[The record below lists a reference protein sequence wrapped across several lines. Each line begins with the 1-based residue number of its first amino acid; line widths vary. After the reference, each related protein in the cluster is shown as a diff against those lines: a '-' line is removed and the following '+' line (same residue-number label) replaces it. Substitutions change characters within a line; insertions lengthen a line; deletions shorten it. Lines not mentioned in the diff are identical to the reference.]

1 MESIDT
7 ALFLNTTNSTAV
19 RYPAWWNDF
28 QLSFDQSLIVDR
40 HFLSALQSLVGIASI
55 DESAWYAT
63 TTTTTIET
71 LRLILAQKFES
82 HQLNF
87 RELPVSLLRLYF
99 SGQNRLRRFITR
111 LPHTKLNALVYLL
124 HQDGLSLPFDVCPST
139 DPYTDTLHQQKC
151 LGVERYLTTLLDY
164 VFCSFE
170 RTLQQFMS
178 LSSPPHRFGLDDA
191 LKKDSYWANFPVP
204 SCPKRILWLT
214 CVWRMNAT
222 ILLCKLLSPWDDDA
236 GREWLTYQCKLFR
249 DTHLDLLSA
258 MLKHGVYDDEKV
270 AIQLLHANYPLC
282 NRVCCAEELPD
293 FVGYA
298 TDHFKMGSNLK
309 ERFTLDDKIGHI
321 FVGKTGPNIC
331 KIRNFYDII
340 IRYGEEDPIIYELL
354 KNVIKCVLLGN
365 LPNSRG
371 SLNVMARIKINLSFA
386 REETDAEIPEDVF
399 RHLTKNKSMKRTRS
413 KKKTK
418 DELIYTKTK
427 FKLWLLL
434 CRHFVLY
441 LLKEFLFY
449 IAESSHWF
457 NEILS
462 VDYKFTCYRQIVLL
476 GNGRCRKKLSQQA
489 KLRGVGEAF
498 DWNVIEFEEK
508 STDTYDIKSG
518 EIKKFH
524 AWCLTKARKIQ
535 KDDFMKILAK
545 KMTNTEE
552 SIGLSSTYR
561 PFYYVAGNG
570 EEASPECVISLED
583 LHFLCWYMAKRKEK
597 NKDHLLETRW
607 FLLMGMSMAGL
618 CELRMWYFMYSK
630 YDIPDNSL
638 KEIIKE
644 FHANSTKDYMI
655 LKTVLRL
662 IDYYKHDQVFH
673 LPLAYAKKQVYALRN
688 LLGVEDWESTPP
700 LLGFAYQC
708 NGCHKFA
715 NPIIDPTLTATTVA
729 VPSPVLANGGESAS
743 EKKRGGKRHAVAAL
757 ASNTMLASTNNN
769 NLTSCFLNTALYNM
783 DDGRLYCSK
792 YTSGYK
798 HALLENDNYDE
809 GQIVMRKK
817 DGSVIVRSNKTVL
830 LFPSSRS
837 SPPPSITTGRTMSS
851 VREREE
857 KKFQWLLD
865 VRAFELNE
873 TDDVACGLFAA
884 NKEEETSGD
893 GSTIA
898 TVVAVPTPLPK
909 AATIPKKSNKKII
922 LGYVNRAIS
931 DMNLTCNTELTCIDM
946 IGIVK
951 NLKVLCVECG
961 SMTEMKNHN
970 VTNHGITCGRHKS
983 IHDSDFASTLSKLEK
998 RVVHNTTTTT
1008 TVNVG
1013 YYPQRAT
1020 NHMIRNQLHPLD
1032 MVTKCTEPEQC
1043 AYCDVSTAKYR
1054 IAGVGH
1060 HRAIIKIAL
1069 CKSCYTLCN
1078 SLLSKH
1084 QLCTMADIYRHL
1096 RTKKILINK

>member
-1 MESIDT
+1 M
-7 ALFLNTTNSTAV
+7 
-19 RYPAWWNDF
+19 
-28 QLSFDQSLIVDR
+28 DR

-55 DESAWYAT
+55 DESAWYPVSTT

-82 HQLNF
+82 QQLNF

-124 HQDGLSLPFDVCPST
+124 HQDGLALPLDVCPST
-139 DPYTDTLHQQKC
+139 DPYTDTHYQQKC
-151 LGVERYLTTLLDY
+151 LGVERYLTSLLDY

-170 RTLQQFMS
+170 RTLQQF
-178 LSSPPHRFGLDDA
+178 LSSAPPHRFGVDDA
-191 LKKDSYWANFPVP
+191 LKKDSYWANFPVQP
-204 SCPKRILWLT
+204 TTNHVVWLT
-214 CVWRMNAT
+214 CVWRMNVT
-222 ILLCKLLSPWDDDA
+222 ILLCKLLLPWDDEA
-236 GREWLTYQCKLFR
+236 SREWLTYQCKLYR

-258 MLKHGVYDDEKV
+258 MLKNDVYDDERV
-270 AIQLLHANYPLC
+270 VTTTHLLHANYPLC

-371 SLNVMARIKINLSFA
+371 TLNIMARIKINLSFA
-386 REETDAEIPEDVF
+386 REETDAEIPEEVF
-399 RHLTKNKSMKRTRS
+399 RELTKNKSMKRTRS

-462 VDYKFTCYRQIVLL
+462 VDYKFIRYRQIVLL

-489 KLRGVGEAF
+489 KQRSLTEAF

-524 AWCLTKARKIQ
+524 AWCLTVARKIQ

-552 SIGLSSTYR
+552 SIGLSPSYK

-583 LHFLCWYMAKRKEK
+583 LHFLCWYMTKMKDK

-607 FLLMGMSMAGL
+607 FQVMGMSAGGL
-618 CELRMWYFMYSK
+618 ADLRMWYFMYSR

-673 LPLAYAKKQVYALRN
+673 LPISWAKKQMYALRN
-688 LLGVEDWESTPP
+688 LLGVEDWEPTPP

-708 NGCHKFA
+708 TGCHKFA
-715 NPIIDPTLTATTVA
+715 NPIIDPTLVTATAT
-729 VPSPVLANGGESAS
+729 PTPTPTPVLAESS
-743 EKKRGGKRHAVAAL
+743 KRAAGKRHATATIAAAL
-757 ASNTMLASTNNN
+757 ASNATMTSVNN

-783 DDGRLYCSK
+783 DDGRLYCPK

-798 HALLENDNYDE
+798 HALLDNDTYNE

-837 SPPPSITTGRTMSS
+837 LPPPPSIPSVTSRATSS

-884 NKEEETSGD
+884 NREEETSGD
-893 GSTIA
+893 SPTS
-898 TVVAVPTPLPK
+898 TVVVVPTPLPK
-909 AATIPKKSNKKII
+909 VATIPKKSNKKII

-931 DMNLTCNTELTCIDM
+931 DMNLTCNTELMCIDT
-946 IGIVK
+946 IGTVK
-951 NLKVLCVECG
+951 NLKVRCVECG

-970 VTNHGITCGRHKS
+970 ATNHGITCGRHKN
-983 IHDSDFASTLSKLEK
+983 IYDSDFVSTLAKLEK
-998 RVVHNTTTTT
+998 RVVHKQQQQQQQDTPIG
-1008 TVNVG
+1008 VS

-1020 NHMIRNQLHPLD
+1020 NQMLRNQLHPLD
-1032 MVTKCTEPEQC
+1032 VVSKDVVVEQC
-1043 AYCDVSTAKYR
+1043 AYCDINLSKYR
-1054 IAGVGH
+1054 ITGIGH

-1069 CKSCYTLCN
+1069 CKSCYSLCT

-1084 QLCTMADIYRHL
+1084 QLFTVVEIYHHL
-1096 RTKKILINK
+1096 RAKQPL